1 MLTTGYPYKINVLG
15 MVRVVFLIGP
25 LHSAASLAIRM
36 TDAEQRGFIAS
47 HVC

>member
-1 MLTTGYPYKINVLG
+1 MLTTGYTDKTAVFR

-25 LHSAASLAIRM
+25 LHSANSLAISIA
-36 TDAEQRGFIAS
+36 DADQKGFIAN

>member
-25 LHSAASLAIRM
+25 LHSAASLAISIA
-36 TDAEQRGFIAS
+36 DAERKGFIAS